1 MLARTADSPK
11 GRIDKRSILHLPR
24 PTMPRNVE
32 IKAHLRNPPETSR
45 LAAELAD
52 TQAELI
58 EQEDVFFP
66 TPSGRLKLRI
76 FSPHHAELIF
86 YQRPD
91 QEGPKTSHYQITPTA
106 DPAGLRSALAAA
118 YGERA
123 VVRKVRTLLLAG
135 RTRIHLDHVEQLG
148 DFLELEVVLAD
159 GESIQDGEAEAHEL
173 MSKLGLSAHDLVPD
187 AYVDLLER

>member
-1 MLARTADSPK
+1 
-11 GRIDKRSILHLPR
+11 
-24 PTMPRNVE
+24 MPRNVE

-76 FSPHHAELIF
+76 FSPHLAELIF